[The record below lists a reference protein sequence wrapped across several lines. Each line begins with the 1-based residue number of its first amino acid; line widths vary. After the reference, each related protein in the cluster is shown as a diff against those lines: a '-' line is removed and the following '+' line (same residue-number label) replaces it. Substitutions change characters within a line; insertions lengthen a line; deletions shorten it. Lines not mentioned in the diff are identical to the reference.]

1 MTKKIGFIAFLVLVI
16 FLASGSVAAKRS
28 KAATK
33 EDIPAKIPASEETSG
48 DVSEEDLE
56 TITYDIRETDPVT
69 EEMLIGYK
77 DEDYYKKVMEG
88 SSLEPSETMT
98 IAIEDLEAY
107 GDIDIIGYKDP
118 DYYNRRPEYSHNSV
132 LVSVDEAIL
141 DRAGMEALCEKYGLT
156 IMYDYE
162 NFSMYALTREE
173 AFSDEALEALIADL
187 SSEAGIL
194 SVEKDSICY
203 INDGANFDLGLSI
216 H

>member
-1 MTKKIGFIAFLVLVI
+1 MIKKIGFIAALGIVV
-16 FLASGSVAAKRS
+16 FLASGSVALRS
-28 KAATK
+28 KAAVKDAAPEEEIETVNLDLTETAPIT
-33 EDIPAKIPASEETSG
+33 ED
-48 DVSEEDLE
+48 
-56 TITYDIRETDPVT
+56 
-69 EEMLIGYK
+69 MLIGYK
-77 DEDYYKKVMEG
+77 DADYFKRFTEG
-88 SSLEPSETMT
+88 SSSEPSETVT
-98 IAIEDLEAY
+98 IGIEELESY

-118 DYYNRRPEYSHNSV
+118 DYYNRRPEYSHNTV

-173 AFSDEALEALIADL
+173 AFSDEALEALIAGL
-187 SSEAGIL
+187 SNETGIL

-203 INDGANFDLGLSI
+203 ITDGANFDLGLSI